1 MAEEENKEIAEQAAA
16 PEKVGAAENGKE
28 KKGKKKT
35 ALIVV
40 LILLLVASL
49 CGLGFLAWE
58 HFNPPAGDAGATV
71 SKYDGMSREEIQ
83 AELDRQTEESRMTI
97 SVNSQP
103 TLKDGQARVNVVN
116 DESNKFDQRFE
127 LIQNDKTVYESGVI
141 HPGEAVE
148 WCPADGLSAGDA
160 TITVARVDSGTGSVV
175 GNPQSV
181 AVTVIE
187 AAE

>member
-1 MAEEENKEIAEQAAA
+1 MEDKANESAAIAAEQAA
-16 PEKVGAAENGKE
+16 PSEGEE

-35 ALIVV
+35 LLI
-40 LILLLVASL
+40 ILLALLLAASL
-49 CGLGFLAWE
+49 GALGYMAWN

-71 SKYDGMSREEIQ
+71 SKYEGMTREEIQ

-103 TLKDGQARVNVVN
+103 TLKDGRARVNVIN
-116 DESNKFDQRFE
+116 DEGNKFDQSFTLVQDDAE
-127 LIQNDKTVYESGVI
+127 IYQSGVI
-141 HPGEAVE
+141 HPGETVE
-148 WCPADGLSAGDA
+148 WCDAEGLHAGEA
-160 TITVARVDSGTGSVV
+160 TITVARVDSATGSVV

-181 AVTVIE
+181 AVTVNE

>member
-1 MAEEENKEIAEQAAA
+1 MEEKATESAAQAA
-16 PEKVGAAENGKE
+16 PSRDEE
-28 KKGKKKT
+28 KKKGRKKT
-35 ALIVV
+35 LLII
-40 LILLLVASL
+40 LPALLLAASL
-49 CGLGFLAWE
+49 GALGYMAWS

-71 SKYDGMSREEIQ
+71 SKYEGMSREEVQ
-83 AELDRQTEESRMTI
+83 AELDRQVEESRMTI

-103 TLKDGQARVNVVN
+103 TLKDGRARVNVIN
-116 DESNKFDQRFE
+116 DEANKFDQSFTLVQDDAE
-127 LIQNDKTVYESGVI
+127 IYQSGIV

-148 WCPADGLSAGDA
+148 WCEAEGLHAGEA
-160 TITVARVDSGTGSVV
+160 TITVARVDSATGSVV

>member
-1 MAEEENKEIAEQAAA
+1 MEDKEKDGATPQEAGGQKQAAGE
-16 PEKVGAAENGKE
+16 PDE

-35 ALIVV
+35 LLIVV
-40 LILLLVASL
+40 LALLLAASL
-49 CGLGFLAWE
+49 CGLGVLAWQ

-103 TLKDGQARVNVVN
+103 TLKDGQARVNVIN

-127 LIQNDKTVYESGVI
+127 LVQDDKTVYESGVI

-148 WCPADGLSAGDA
+148 WCDADGLHEGEA

-181 AVTVIE
+181 AVTIIE

>member
-1 MAEEENKEIAEQAAA
+1 MEETATESAAQAA
-16 PEKVGAAENGKE
+16 PYRDEER
-28 KKGKKKT
+28 KGKKKT
-35 ALIVV
+35 LLI
-40 LILLLVASL
+40 ILLALLLAASL
-49 CGLGFLAWE
+49 GALGYMAWN

-71 SKYDGMSREEIQ
+71 LKYEGMSREEVQ
-83 AELDRQTEESRMTI
+83 AEIDRQTEESRMTI

-103 TLKDGQARVNVVN
+103 TLKDGRARVNVIN
-116 DESNKFDQRFE
+116 DEGNKFDQSFT
-127 LIQNDKTVYESGVI
+127 LIQDDAEIYQSGIV

-148 WCPADGLSAGDA
+148 WCDAEGLHAGEA